1 MHEYRVL
8 IVDDD
13 ISWQENFKET
23 VESIGFLARICGS
36 YKDAN
41 AILDRQFFHLLL
53 VDLRLDAEL
62 RDLAGMKL
70 VEKVTGLDEG
80 TRTIIVSGYA
90 DATLAT
96 AALKQYG
103 AYYLIEKAKID
114 IDQFTRLVQE
124 AVLEADEAYRSKYS
138 SAIDFLRGDQDTHA
152 WAAGVLQAIW
162 GEDRILGLRD
172 LDEMRDLLNGLLEG
186 LFPLLR
192 HKAEKSGIV
201 DEEKRLVSTRCWSK
215 GLGEPIL
222 IRFGRRQLAERDRED
237 GESRSG
243 VARRIRTH
251 ITGDLGGIVDTL
263 TEAEFEDFEG
273 GDQ

>member
-36 YKDAN
+36 YEDAD
-41 AILDRQFFHLLL
+41 AILDRQHFHLLL

-62 RDLAGMKL
+62 RDLAGMRL
-70 VEKVTGLDEG
+70 VEKVAKSDEG

-114 IDQFTRLVQE
+114 IDQFARLVQE
-124 AVLEADEAYRSKYS
+124 AALEADEAYRTKYS

-152 WAAGVLQAIW
+152 WAAEVLQAIW
-162 GEDRILGLRD
+162 GEDRILGLHD
-172 LDEMRDLLNGLLEG
+172 LDEMRDLLNGLLAG

-201 DEEKRLVSTRCWSK
+201 DEQKGLAYARCWSK

-222 IRFGRRQLAERDRED
+222 IRFGRRQLVDWDEGGE
-237 GESRSG
+237 ESRSG
-243 VARRIRTH
+243 LARRVRTY
-251 ITGDLGGIVDTL
+251 IAGDLGGVVDTL
-263 TEAEFEDFEG
+263 TEPVFQDFEG

>member
-1 MHEYRVL
+1 MYEYRVL

-13 ISWQENFKET
+13 VSWQENFKET
-23 VESIGFLARICGS
+23 VESIGFFARICGS
-36 YKDAN
+36 YEDAN
-41 AILDRQFFHLLL
+41 AILDRQHFHLLL

-62 RDLAGMKL
+62 RDLVGMRL
-70 VEKVTGLDEG
+70 VEKVAESDEG

-103 AYYLIEKAKID
+103 AYYLIEKEKID
-114 IDQFTRLVQE
+114 IDQFTRLVQA
-124 AVLEADEAYRSKYS
+124 AVLEADEAYRTKYS

-162 GEDRILGLRD
+162 GEERILGLRD

-192 HKAEKSGIV
+192 HKAGKSGIV
-201 DEEKRLVSTRCWSK
+201 DDQNGLVYARCWSK

-222 IRFGRRQLAERDRED
+222 VRFGRRELVERDGGD
-237 GESRSG
+237 GESRFG

-251 ITGDLGGIVDTL
+251 IVGDLGGVVDTL
-263 TEAEFEDFEG
+263 TEPVFQDFEG